1 VKVLGVLG
9 LLDKGETDWKV
20 LVIDV
25 CDPLAEKLNGVKDV
39 ERLLPGLL
47 DAARDWWRVYR
58 VPDGEEGN
66 DFAFGGRWR
75 DKK

>member
-1 VKVLGVLG
+1 MLG

-25 CDPLAEKLNGVKDV
+25 RDPLAEKLNGVKDV

-47 DAARDWWRVYR
+47 DAARDWWRIYR

-66 DFAFGGRWR
+66 DFVFGGRWR